1 MITFR
6 LLDRTERVQL
16 GKFRPGDRDHLRRGV
31 QFHGAGAQ
39 RDHRLVQRQIFTLQG
54 VHVAHHLG
62 FAMVA
67 VKHRMGED
75 RIVAQHRRRD
85 RTAIQRHV
93 FIQGID
99 IQTVIVAD
107 DGAEQV
113 QHIFAG
119 GRFIERNANRA
130 VNIATQ
136 VNLQR
141 FGTRQH
147 RSFIRHFD
155 AQGIEVV
162 RMTQLQPFL
171 LQAVGQN
178 IGQAMNAASDTF
190 QARRAVEYRVEA
202 GDVGQ

>member
-1 MITFR
+1 M
-6 LLDRTERVQL
+6 
-16 GKFRPGDRDHLRRGV
+16 
-31 QFHGAGAQ
+31 
-39 RDHRLVQRQIFTLQG
+39 
-54 VHVAHHLG
+54 
-62 FAMVA
+62 
-67 VKHRMGED
+67 
-75 RIVAQHRRRD
+75 
-85 RTAIQRHV
+85 
-93 FIQGID
+93 
-99 IQTVIVAD
+99 IVAD

-130 VNIATQ
+130 MNIATQ

-147 RSFIRHFD
+147 RSFIRHFH

-202 GDVGQ
+202 GDVGQQNLRGTNVGVRFLAASFDPPIGRPGMERLNSAFAAKKAACGPP